1 METFSQRLAKAI
13 ELSGYSRP
21 EFAARA
27 GVGTSALAKWLSGK
41 LMPKSEQ
48 LHNLAKVGAVSMEWL
63 LTGEGRRD
71 PAQVVWKDGFV
82 LLLILSNGLSVDS
95 EEPSNTK
102 PQTLAGPQTK
112 EIRWSFDFLPPTDPL
127 SVSRDEQIRF
137 YEAYNA
143 ADDDTKMKMLD
154 LSELMVKHITHRG
167 LTALGQRMKQQIY
180 GADQTNS
187 GGLT

>member
-1 METFSQRLAKAI
+1 M
-13 ELSGYSRP
+13 SGCSRP

-63 LTGEGRRD
+63 LTGEGQKD

-82 LLLILSNGLSVDS
+82 LLLILSAGISADS
-95 EEPSNTK
+95 ENPSNAK
-102 PQTLAGPQTK
+102 PQTSAHQTK
-112 EIRWSFDFLPPTDPL
+112 EIRWSFDFLPPIDPL
-127 SVSRDEQIRF
+127 SVSRDEQILF

-143 ADDDTKMKMLD
+143 ADDATKMKMLD
-154 LSELMVKHITHRG
+154 LSELMIKHITHRG
-167 LTALGQRMKQQIY
+167 LAALGQRMKQQID
-180 GADQTNS
+180 GAGQTNS
-187 GGLT
+187 NR